1 VAHGSGDKRILER
14 PYFSQLWWKAAHPL
28 SGGNHRKQPFVR
40 VAGQGPDGPLL
51 VEAVSYL
58 VVQRGNVKMNE

>member
-1 VAHGSGDKRILER
+1 MAAATNGFWNVHILAN
-14 PYFSQLWWKAAHPL
+14 F
-28 SGGNHRKQPFVR
+28 GGKQPIRYRAAIIVNSRSFVR

>member
-1 VAHGSGDKRILER
+1 LHHEWPGFV
-14 PYFSQLWWKAAHPL
+14 KAARPL
-28 SGGNHRKQPFVR
+28 SGGDHRKQPIVR
-40 VAGQGPDGPLL
+40 VVWQGPDGPLL